1 MKQYIG
7 PEPKK
12 PIYVKQFFDFP
23 ILYKLIAGKLLAPKN
38 L

>member
-12 PIYVKQFFDFP
+12 PIYVKQC
-23 ILYKLIAGKLLAPKN
+23 IVLAAV
-38 L
+38 LRRTAARL